1 MITINNIID
10 GISKKLF
17 ETFGLD
23 VYTENVDQGLNEP
36 CFSIVLIKPKVKQV
50 VDKRYF
56 RSHSFCIYYFP
67 KESIKEAYDIE
78 ERLFVDL
85 EYIDV
90 DGDLVR
96 GKAMHGEY
104 TDGILAFFV
113 TYEVFTRDI
122 EDKAKMEDLKQI
134 PNVRKEDY
142 GKED

>member
-23 VYTENVDQGLNEP
+23 VYTENVNQGLNEP
-36 CFSIVLIKPKVKQV
+36 CFSIVLIKPRVNQV
-50 VDKRYF
+50 IDKRYF

-67 KESIKEAYDIE
+67 KESIKEAYEVE
-78 ERLFVDL
+78 ERLFSYL

-96 GKAMHGEY
+96 GKDMHGEY
-104 TDGILAFFV
+104 TDEVLAFFV
-113 TYEVFTRDI
+113 RYEAFTKDV
-122 EDKAKMEDLKQI
+122 EDKPRMEDLKQI

>member
-36 CFSIVLIKPKVKQV
+36 CFSIVLMKPKVNQV

-96 GKAMHGEY
+96 GSAMHGEY
-104 TDGILAFFV
+104 TDGVLAFFV
-113 TYEVFTRDI
+113 RYEVFTRDI